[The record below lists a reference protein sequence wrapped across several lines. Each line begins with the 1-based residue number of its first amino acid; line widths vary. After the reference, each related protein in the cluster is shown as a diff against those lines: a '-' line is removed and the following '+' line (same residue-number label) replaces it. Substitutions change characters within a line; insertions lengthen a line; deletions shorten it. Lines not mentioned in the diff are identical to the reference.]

1 MKVIGIT
8 GGIATGKSTV
18 ERILENL
25 GTKVIDA
32 DKVVHKLLS
41 DENVKNEIRQHFPDA
56 FDNEGNIDRKKL
68 ASIVFNDYEKKKILE
83 NILHPKVNQEIDK
96 WIEINKKENSDEVLF
111 VSVPLMIETGSYKKY
126 DKVVLV
132 YAPRELQIKR
142 LIENKGYSYEE
153 ALARINAQMDIEEK
167 RKYADYIIE
176 NTGTIQELEEK
187 VKQLYEI
194 LLKDGNCSK

>member
-8 GGIATGKSTV
+8 GGIATGKSIV
-18 ERILENL
+18 EKILENL
-25 GTKVIDA
+25 GAKVIDA

-41 DENVKNEIRQHFPDA
+41 DENVKNEIKQYFPDA
-56 FDNEGNIDRKKL
+56 FDNEENIDRKKL
-68 ASIVFNDYEKKKILE
+68 ASIVFNDYEKKRVLE
-83 NILHPKVNQEIDK
+83 NILHPKVSQGIDK
-96 WIEINKKENSDEVLF
+96 WTEINKKENSEQVLF

-153 ALARINAQMDIEEK
+153 ALARINAQTDIEEK

-194 LLKDGNCSK
+194 LLKDC

>member
-1 MKVIGIT
+1 MKVIGLT

-18 ERILENL
+18 EKILENL
-25 GTKVIDA
+25 GAKVIDA
-32 DKVVHKLLS
+32 DKIVHKLLS
-41 DENVKNEIRQHFPDA
+41 DENVKNQIRQYFPDA
-56 FDNEGNIDRKKL
+56 FDNKGNIDRKKL
-68 ASIVFNDYEKKKILE
+68 AGIVFNDYKKKKILE
-83 NILHPKVNQEIDK
+83 NILHPKVNQEIDR

-126 DKVVLV
+126 DKIVLV

-142 LIENKGYSYEE
+142 LIENKGYSYKE
-153 ALARINAQMDIEEK
+153 ALARINAQMDIKEK

-176 NTGTIQELEEK
+176 NTGSIQELEEK

-194 LLKDGNCSK
+194 LLKDC

>member
-1 MKVIGIT
+1 MKVIGLT

-18 ERILENL
+18 EKILENL
-25 GTKVIDA
+25 GVKVIDA

-41 DENVKNEIRQHFPDA
+41 NENVKNEIGQYFPDV
-56 FDNEGNIDRKKL
+56 FDSEGNIDRKKL
-68 ASIVFNDYEKKKILE
+68 ARIVFNDYEKKRILE
-83 NILHPKVNQEIDK
+83 NILHPKVNQEIDRR
-96 WIEINKKENSDEVLF
+96 IEINKKENSDKVLF

-176 NTGTIQELEEK
+176 NTGSIQELEEK

-194 LLKDGNCSK
+194 LLKDC

>member
-1 MKVIGIT
+1 MKVIGLT

-25 GTKVIDA
+25 GAKVIDA
-32 DKVVHKLLS
+32 DKIVHKLLS
-41 DENVKNEIRQHFPDA
+41 NENVKNEIGQYFPDV
-56 FDNEGNIDRKKL
+56 FDSEENIDRKKL
-68 ASIVFNDYEKKKILE
+68 AGIVFNDYEKKRILE
-83 NILHPKVNQEIDK
+83 NILHPKVNQEIDR
-96 WIEINKKENSDEVLF
+96 WIEINKKENSDKVLF

-176 NTGTIQELEEK
+176 NTGSIQELEEK

-194 LLKDGNCSK
+194 LLKDC

>member
-1 MKVIGIT
+1 MKVIGLT

-18 ERILENL
+18 EKILENL
-25 GTKVIDA
+25 GAKVIDA

-41 DENVKNEIRQHFPDA
+41 DENVKNEIKQYFPDA
-56 FDNEGNIDRKKL
+56 FDNKGNIDRKKL
-68 ASIVFNDYEKKKILE
+68 ADIVFNDYEKKRILE
-83 NILHPKVNQEIDK
+83 NILHPKVNQEIDG
-96 WIEINKKENSDEVLF
+96 WIEINKKENSDKVLF

-126 DKVVLV
+126 DKVILV

-153 ALARINAQMDIEEK
+153 ALARINAQMDMGEK

-176 NTGTIQELEEK
+176 NTGSIQELEEK
-187 VKQLYEI
+187 VEQLYEI
-194 LLKDGNCSK
+194 LLKDC

>member
-1 MKVIGIT
+1 MKVIGLT

-18 ERILENL
+18 EIILENL
-25 GTKVIDA
+25 GGKVIDA

-41 DENVKNEIRQHFPDA
+41 DENVKSEIRQYFPDA

-68 ASIVFNDYEKKKILE
+68 ASIVFNDYEKKRVLE

-96 WIEINKKENSDEVLF
+96 WIEINKKENSEQVLF

-126 DKVVLV
+126 DKIVLV
-132 YAPRELQIKR
+132 YAPREFQIKR

-153 ALARINAQMDIEEK
+153 ALARINAQTDIEEK

-194 LLKDGNCSK
+194 LLKDC

>member
-1 MKVIGIT
+1 MKVIGLT

-25 GTKVIDA
+25 GAKVIDA

-41 DENVKNEIRQHFPDA
+41 DENVKNQIRQYFPDV

-68 ASIVFNDYEKKKILE
+68 AGIVFNDYEKKRVLE

-96 WIEINKKENSDEVLF
+96 WIETNKKENSDKVLF

-126 DKVVLV
+126 DKIVLV

-142 LIENKGYSYEE
+142 LMENKGYSYEE

-176 NTGTIQELEEK
+176 NTSTIQELEEK

-194 LLKDGNCSK
+194 LLKDC

>member
-1 MKVIGIT
+1 MKVIGLT

-18 ERILENL
+18 EKILENL
-25 GTKVIDA
+25 GAKVIDA

-41 DENVKNEIRQHFPDA
+41 DENVKNKIRQYFPDT

-68 ASIVFNDYEKKKILE
+68 AGIVFNDYEKKKILE
-83 NILHPKVNQEIDK
+83 NILHPKVGQEIDK
-96 WIEINKKENSDEVLF
+96 WIEINKKENSDKVLF

-153 ALARINAQMDIEEK
+153 ALVRINAQMDIEEK

-176 NTGTIQELEEK
+176 NTGSIPELEEK

-194 LLKDGNCSK
+194 LLKDC